1 MKLEKNYKIYR
12 NIDTLPVWYWDK
24 IQQTGDVRWL
34 VQTDDIEQIKETEQL
49 YEIYDKIYTEY
60 YDYFGISS
68 DLKEYLNAQRSI
80 TLMELDI
87 AVNNNKSKLSLLERK
102 KIEFS
107 TLYGNAGNDIDK
119 LAVSISRYFKVD
131 VDLIKIS
138 TKRFYNFLNT
148 LIKENNG

>member
-34 VQTDDIEQIKETEQL
+34 VQIDDIEQIKETKQL

-87 AVNNNKSKLSLLERK
+87 AVNNTKSKLSLLERK

-131 VDLIKIS
+131 VDLMKIS

>member
-87 AVNNNKSKLSLLERK
+87 AVNNTKSKLSLLERK
-102 KIEFS
+102 KIEFN
-107 TLYGNAGNDIDK
+107 TLYGNKGNDIDK

-131 VDLIKIS
+131 VDLMKIS